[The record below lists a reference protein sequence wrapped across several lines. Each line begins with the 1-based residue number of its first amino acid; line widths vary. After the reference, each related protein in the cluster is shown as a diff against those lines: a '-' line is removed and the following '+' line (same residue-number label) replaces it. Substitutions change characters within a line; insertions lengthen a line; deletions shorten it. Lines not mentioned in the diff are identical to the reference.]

1 MKQRKKVFLEGES
14 PTLTESGIP
23 PLHTHSVDEMWM
35 ILLTHFFPQFI
46 IIIIYYFFIFS
57 WQFTKSYIYT
67 VKIAQ
72 YWLIK
77 VNYLNYKVK
86 NNWEKYTDKLINIKM
101 KVKTTPTT
109 QSWLVGCRVCK
120 AYKGIHQVSNF
131 LLPSWILEGFQ
142 VT

>member
-1 MKQRKKVFLEGES
+1 MNDSADPFLPPVYYYYYLLFLYFQLTVYKVV
-14 PTLTESGIP
+14 
-23 PLHTHSVDEMWM
+23 H
-35 ILLTHFFPQFI
+35 
-46 IIIIYYFFIFS
+46 
-57 WQFTKSYIYT
+57 IYT

-109 QSWLVGCRVCK
+109 QS
-120 AYKGIHQVSNF
+120 
-131 LLPSWILEGFQ
+131 
-142 VT
+142 